1 MWFTSHPTSLS
12 DRVNYRRV
20 RLTWSVYSLLSLF
33 LRGAIVPC
41 QLWVAL
47 AEVAI
52 SNSVSIRWLR
62 WVWTTR

>member
-1 MWFTSHPTSLS
+1 MWLTSQLISQCYN
-12 DRVNYRRV
+12 RGV